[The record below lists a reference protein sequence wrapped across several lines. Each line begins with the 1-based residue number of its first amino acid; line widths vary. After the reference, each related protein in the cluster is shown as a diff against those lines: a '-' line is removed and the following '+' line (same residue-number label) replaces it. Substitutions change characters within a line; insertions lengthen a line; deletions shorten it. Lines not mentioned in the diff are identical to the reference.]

1 MPARRLPD
9 RAGRGHPS
17 ALSAS
22 RRHRDRELASLREA
36 IRDGGLRG
44 SALLAQ
50 IERREEA
57 RRDGWV
63 EALLGIDAP
72 IERAAIAD
80 RELIAYQPSGV
91 GAVLALIRDVP
102 IGAGDVF
109 VDIGSGLGKVTMLV
123 HLLTGAR
130 ALGLERDAALVA
142 RARERAKAFG
152 LAGGVSYAH
161 GDARDAVPEGS
172 VYFMYAPV
180 TGSALERV
188 MARLDTAT
196 RGRAVAVCTLGLD
209 LARFRW
215 LSERASDDLF
225 VSVYDRG

>member
-1 MPARRLPD
+1 M
-9 RAGRGHPS
+9 
-17 ALSAS
+17 SAS
-22 RRHRDRELASLREA
+22 RRHSDRELGALREA
-36 IRDGGLRG
+36 IRDGSSRG
-44 SALLAQ
+44 HALLAE
-50 IERREEA
+50 IERRDEDK
-57 RRDGWV
+57 RDGWV

-80 RELIAYQPSGV
+80 RELIGYQPSGV

-123 HLLTGAR
+123 HLLSGAR

-142 RARERAKAFG
+142 RARERAKAFA
-152 LAGGVSYAH
+152 LAGVSYVH
-161 GDARDAVPEGS
+161 GDARDSLPEGN

-188 MARLDTAT
+188 MARLEATT
-196 RGRAVAVCTLGLD
+196 RGHTVTICTLGLD

-215 LSERASDDLF
+215 LSERRSDDLF
-225 VSVYDRG
+225 VSIYDRRS